1 VTFFEKALGFSWPFW
16 NVCSLRCL
24 GQAIPGWVQVCVQTC
39 LEPVVVAHTGHQR
52 GEEDEAGGSR
62 VRGQPGLHLKKK
74 NAWNQGELGD
84 CLPSSSS
91 PSHLLR
97 PRYMLATVALFHPSV
112 HPSFLG
118 SSLTRCLNPRQRLS
132 GKVQR
137 GSPWRT
143 WPGC

>member
-74 NAWNQGELGD
+74 MLGIRVNLETA
-84 CLPSSSS
+84 CPLRAP
-91 PSHLLR
+91 HL
-97 PRYMLATVALFHPSV
+97 TS
-112 HPSFLG
+112 
-118 SSLTRCLNPRQRLS
+118 
-132 GKVQR
+132 
-137 GSPWRT
+137 
-143 WPGC
+143 